1 MFAEVGEVLAGKKT
15 LPKVPDC
22 GKKFI
27 VFKSLG
33 RQFCLY
39 HERIKRKTA
48 GISSMEHLAYAAL
61 NRLVSAP
68 LPVGLV
74 AQW

>member
-1 MFAEVGEVLAGKKT
+1 MFAEVGELLAGKKT

-33 RQFCLY
+33 RQKVKDSLNQL
-39 HERIKRKTA
+39 HGA
-48 GISSMEHLAYAAL
+48 SS
-61 NRLVSAP
+61 
-68 LPVGLV
+68 LV
-74 AQW
+74 A

>member
-1 MFAEVGEVLAGKKT
+1 MFAEVGEVLAGNKT

-33 RQFCLY
+33 RQNKEKDGWNQL
-39 HERIKRKTA
+39 HGA
-48 GISSMEHLAYAAL
+48 SSL
-61 NRLVSAP
+61 NSLVSAP
-68 LPVGLV
+68 LPVG
-74 AQW
+74 